1 MKILMGRKSN
11 VLVGLDIGTTKTT
24 AIVGEITE
32 TGIDII
38 GIGTSPAK
46 ELRKGLVVNI
56 ESTVEAIKRAIEEAE
71 HMSGCRINSA
81 YVGIAGSHVK
91 GQNSLGIV
99 AIKGREVGEEDVQR
113 AIEASKA
120 IAIPVDREILHT
132 LPQNYVVDGQDGIRD
147 PVGMSGV
154 RLEAK
159 VHIVTGAVPSIQ
171 NIVKSVNRVGL
182 DIDDIVLEQLAA
194 SEAILS
200 SDEKDLGVA
209 LIDIGG
215 STTGIAIFS
224 EGSIKHTAILPVGGN
239 YLTSDIATGLRTPFN
254 DAERIKIRY
263 GCALTTMIPKEEI
276 IEVPSVGGR
285 EDRQVSRQILGRI
298 VEPRMEEILNL
309 ALKEIVRSGYED
321 LLAAGVVLT
330 GGTALLSGI
339 NEMAE
344 QIFDMPVRRGN
355 PTGVGGL
362 SDVVNSPAYTVG
374 VGLII
379 YGSKQIAGDSVYRKT
394 GNIFGNM
401 ARTIKKWLVEFF

>member
-1 MKILMGRKSN
+1 MLMGRKN
-11 VLVGLDIGTTKTT
+11 KVLVGLDIGTTKTT
-24 AIVGEITE
+24 VIVGEITE

-38 GIGTSPAK
+38 GIGTFPAK
-46 ELRKGLVVNI
+46 ELRKGGVVNI
-56 ESTVEAIKRAIEEAE
+56 ENTVEAIKRAVDDAE

-81 YVGIAGSHVK
+81 YVSIAGIHVK

-99 AIKGREVGEEDVQR
+99 AIKGREVGADDVQR
-113 AIEASKA
+113 AIEASKS
-120 IAIPVDREILHT
+120 IAIPVEREILHT
-132 LPQNYVVDGQDGIRD
+132 LPQNYVVDGQDGIKD
-147 PVGMSGV
+147 PIGMSGV

-159 VHIVTGAVPSIQ
+159 VHIVTGSVPSIA

-182 DIDDIVLEQLAA
+182 DIDDVVMEQLAA

-200 SDEKDLGVA
+200 SDEKDLGVV

-215 STTGIAIFS
+215 ATTGIAIFS
-224 EGSIKHTAILPVGGN
+224 DGSIKHTAMLPVGGN
-239 YLTSDIATGLRTPFN
+239 YLTSDIATGLRTPLN
-254 DAERIKIRY
+254 DAERIKIKY
-263 GCALTTMIPKEEI
+263 GCAVSANISGDET

-285 EDRQVSRQILGRI
+285 DDRQVSRQILGRI

-344 QIFDMPVRRGN
+344 KIFDMPVR
-355 PTGVGGL
+355 TGLAVGIGGL
-362 SDVVNSPAYTVG
+362 SDVVNSPAHTVG
-374 VGLII
+374 VGLIM
-379 YGSKQIAGDSVYRKT
+379 YGRKQVTGDSSYRKT
-394 GNIFGNM
+394 GKINDLL
-401 ARTIKKWLVEFF
+401 RTIKKWLVEFF

>member
-1 MKILMGRKSN
+1 MGRKSN

-46 ELRKGLVVNI
+46 ELRKGVVVNI
-56 ESTVEAIKRAIEEAE
+56 ENTVEAIKRAVEEAE
-71 HMSGCRINSA
+71 HMSGCRINSV

-99 AIKGREVGEEDVQR
+99 SIKGREVGEEDVQR
-113 AIEASKA
+113 AIEASKS

-200 SDEKDLGVA
+200 SDEKDLGVV

-224 EGSIKHTAILPVGGN
+224 EGSIRHTAIIPVGGN

-263 GCALTTMIPKEEI
+263 GCAVAARIPKEEI

-298 VEPRMEEILNL
+298 VEPRMEEILTL

-355 PTGVGGL
+355 PIGIGGL

-379 YGSKQIAGDSVYRKT
+379 YGSKKIAGGSVYGKT
-394 GNIFGNM
+394 GSIFGNI

>member
-1 MKILMGRKSN
+1 MGRKSN

-24 AIVGEITE
+24 VIVGEFTE

-56 ESTVEAIKRAIEEAE
+56 ESMVEAIKIAVEEAE

-99 AIKGREVGEEDVQR
+99 AIKGRECGEEDVQR
-113 AIEASKA
+113 AIEASKS

-132 LPQNYVVDGQDGIRD
+132 LPQGYVVDGQDGIRD

-182 DIDDIVLEQLAA
+182 EIDDIVLEQLAA

-263 GCALTTMIPKEEI
+263 GCAVTARIPKEEI

-362 SDVVNSPAYTVG
+362 CDVVNSPAYTVG
-374 VGLII
+374 VGLIV
-379 YGSKQIAGDSVYRKT
+379 YGSKQIAGDSVYKKT

>member
-1 MKILMGRKSN
+1 M
-11 VLVGLDIGTTKTT
+11 LVGLDIGTTKTT
-24 AIVGEITE
+24 VIVGEITE

-56 ESTVEAIKRAIEEAE
+56 ESTVEAIKRAVEEAE

-132 LPQNYVVDGQDGIRD
+132 LPQGYVVDGQDGIRD

-263 GCALTTMIPKEEI
+263 GCAVTARIPKEEI

-344 QIFDMPVRRGN
+344 QIFDMSVRRGN

-362 SDVVNSPAYTVG
+362 CDVVNSPAYTVG
-374 VGLII
+374 VGLIV

-401 ARTIKKWLVEFF
+401 VRTIKKWLVEFF

>member
-1 MKILMGRKSN
+1 MSRKN
-11 VLVGLDIGTTKTT
+11 KVLVGLDIGTTKTT

-38 GIGTSPAK
+38 GIGTFPAK
-46 ELRKGLVVNI
+46 ELRKGGVVNI
-56 ESTVEAIKRAIEEAE
+56 ENTVEAIKKAVEDAE

-81 YVGIAGSHVK
+81 YVSIGGVHVK
-91 GQNSLGIV
+91 GQNSPGIV
-99 AIKGREVGEEDVQR
+99 AIKGREVGADDVRR
-113 AIEASKA
+113 AIEASKS
-120 IAIPVDREILHT
+120 IAIPVEREILHT

-159 VHIVTGAVPSIQ
+159 VHIVTGSVPSIA

-182 DIDDIVLEQLAA
+182 DIDDVVMEQLAA

-200 SDEKDLGVA
+200 ADEKDLGVV

-215 STTGIAIFS
+215 ATTGIAIFS
-224 EGSIKHTAILPVGGN
+224 DGSIKHTAMLPVGGN
-239 YLTSDIATGLRTPFN
+239 YLTSDIATGLRMPLN
-254 DAERIKIRY
+254 DAEKIKIKY
-263 GCALTTMIPKEEI
+263 GCAVSAKISGEET

-285 EDRQVSRQILGRI
+285 DDRQVSRQILGRI
-298 VEPRMEEILNL
+298 VEPRMEEILQL
-309 ALKEIVRSGYED
+309 ALKEIVRSGREE

-344 QIFDMPVRRGN
+344 KIFDMPVR
-355 PTGVGGL
+355 TGFAVGIGGL
-362 SDVVNSPAYTVG
+362 SDVVNSPAHTVG
-374 VGLII
+374 VGLLM
-379 YGSKQIAGDSVYRKT
+379 YGRKQVTGDSAYRKT
-394 GNIFGNM
+394 GNVFGDLI
-401 ARTIKKWLVEFF
+401 RTIKKWLVEFF

>member
-1 MKILMGRKSN
+1 MGRKSN

-24 AIVGEITE
+24 VIVGEITE

-56 ESTVEAIKRAIEEAE
+56 ESTVEAIKRAVEEAE
-71 HMSGCRINSA
+71 HMSGCRINSV

-132 LPQNYVVDGQDGIRD
+132 LPQGYVVDGQDDIRD

-263 GCALTTMIPKEEI
+263 GCAVTARIPKEEI

>member
-1 MKILMGRKSN
+1 MLMGRKSN

-38 GIGTSPAK
+38 GIGTFPAK
-46 ELRKGLVVNI
+46 ELRKGGVVNI
-56 ESTVEAIKRAIEEAE
+56 DNTVEAIKKAVEDAE

-81 YVGIAGSHVK
+81 YVSIAGIHVK

-99 AIKGREVGEEDVQR
+99 AIKGREVGADDVQR
-113 AIEASKA
+113 AIEASKS
-120 IAIPVDREILHT
+120 IAIPVEREILHT
-132 LPQNYVVDGQDGIRD
+132 LPQNYVVDGQDGIKD
-147 PVGMSGV
+147 PIGMSGV

-159 VHIVTGAVPSIQ
+159 VHIVTGSVPSIA

-182 DIDDIVLEQLAA
+182 DIDDVVMEQLAA

-200 SDEKDLGVA
+200 SDEKDLGVV

-215 STTGIAIFS
+215 ATTGIAIFS
-224 EGSIKHTAILPVGGN
+224 DGSIKHTSMLPVGGN
-239 YLTSDIATGLRTPFN
+239 YLTSDIATGLRTPLN
-254 DAERIKIRY
+254 DAERIKIKY
-263 GCALTTMIPKEEI
+263 GSAVSANISGEET

-285 EDRQVSRQILGRI
+285 DDRQVSRQILGRI

-344 QIFDMPVRRGN
+344 KIFDMPVR
-355 PTGVGGL
+355 TGLAVGIGGL
-362 SDVVNSPAYTVG
+362 SDVVNSPAHTVG
-374 VGLII
+374 VGLLM
-379 YGSKQIAGDSVYRKT
+379 YGRKQVTGDSAYRKT
-394 GNIFGNM
+394 GNVFGNLV
-401 ARTIKKWLVEFF
+401 RTIKKWLVEFF

>member
-1 MKILMGRKSN
+1 MGRKSK
-11 VLVGLDIGTTKTT
+11 VLVGIDIGTTKTSVV
-24 AIVGEITE
+24 VGEATG

-38 GIGTSPAK
+38 GIGICPAR
-46 ELRKGLVVNI
+46 EIRKGVVVNI
-56 ESTVEAIKRAIEEAE
+56 ENTVEAIKKAVEDAE

-81 YVGIAGSHVK
+81 FIGIAGSHIK

-99 AIKGREVGEEDVQR
+99 AIKGREVGDDDVQR
-113 AIEASKA
+113 AVEASKA

-132 LPQNYVVDGQDGIRD
+132 LAQNYVVDGQDGIRD

-159 VHIVTGAVPSIQ
+159 VHIVTGSTASIQ
-171 NIVKSVNRVGL
+171 NVVKSVHRVGL
-182 DIDDIVLEQLAA
+182 DIEDIVLEQLAA

-200 SDEKDLGVA
+200 PDEKDLGVA

-215 STTGIAIFS
+215 SSTSIAIFAQ
-224 EGSIKHTAILPVGGN
+224 GSIKHTAILPVGGN

-254 DAERIKIRY
+254 EAEKIKLQY
-263 GCALTTMIPKEEI
+263 GCALTSMIPKEET

-285 EDRQVSRQILGRI
+285 DARMVSRQILGRI

-321 LLAAGVVLT
+321 LLAAGLVLT
-330 GGTALLSGI
+330 GGTSLLPGI

-344 QIFDMPVRRGN
+344 QLFDMPVRRGHLM
-355 PTGVGGL
+355 GVGGL
-362 SDVVNSPAYTVG
+362 SDVVNSPAYAVS
-374 VGLII
+374 VGLIV
-379 YGSKQIAGDSVYRKT
+379 YGSRRLSGDSVYRKT
-394 GNIFGNM
+394 GNIFGDWI
-401 ARTIKKWLVEFF
+401 RSIKKWFLEFF

>member
-1 MKILMGRKSN
+1 M
-11 VLVGLDIGTTKTT
+11 LVGLDIGTTKTT
-24 AIVGEITE
+24 VIVGEITE
-32 TGIDII
+32 PGIDII

-56 ESTVEAIKRAIEEAE
+56 ESTVEAIKRAVEEAE

-132 LPQNYVVDGQDGIRD
+132 LPQGYVVDGQDGIRD

-263 GCALTTMIPKEEI
+263 GCAVTARIPKEEI

-344 QIFDMPVRRGN
+344 QIFDMPVRMGN

-362 SDVVNSPAYTVG
+362 CDVVNSPAYTVG
-374 VGLII
+374 VGLIV

-401 ARTIKKWLVEFF
+401 VRTIKKWLVEFF

>member
-1 MKILMGRKSN
+1 MGRKSN

-56 ESTVEAIKRAIEEAE
+56 ESTVEAIKRAVEDAE

-81 YVGIAGSHVK
+81 YVSIAGSHVK

-113 AIEASKA
+113 AIEASKS
-120 IAIPVDREILHT
+120 IAIPVEREILHT

-182 DIDDIVLEQLAA
+182 DIDDIVMEQLAA

-200 SDEKDLGVA
+200 SDEKDLGVV

-263 GCALTTMIPKEEI
+263 GCAVAARIPKDEM

-298 VEPRMEEILNL
+298 VEPRMEEILTL
-309 ALKEIVRSGYED
+309 ALKEIVRSGNED

-344 QIFDMPVRRGN
+344 QIFDMPVRTGN
-355 PTGVGGL
+355 PTGIGGL

-374 VGLII
+374 VGLIL
-379 YGSKQIAGDSVYRKT
+379 YGSKKIAGDSVYGKT

-401 ARTIKKWLVEFF
+401 TRTIKKWLIEFF

>member
-1 MKILMGRKSN
+1 MGRKSN

-46 ELRKGLVVNI
+46 ELRKGVVVNI
-56 ESTVEAIKRAIEEAE
+56 ESTVEAIKKAVEEAE

-132 LPQNYVVDGQDGIRD
+132 LPQSYVVDGQDGIRD
-147 PVGMSGV
+147 PIGMSGV

-159 VHIVTGAVPSIQ
+159 VHIVTGSVPSIQ

-182 DIDDIVLEQLAA
+182 DIDDIIMEQLAA
-194 SEAILS
+194 SEAVLS
-200 SDEKDLGVA
+200 SDEKDLGVV

-263 GCALTTMIPKEEI
+263 GCALTSLIPKEEI

>member
-1 MKILMGRKSN
+1 MGRKSD

-24 AIVGEITE
+24 AIVGEVTE
-32 TGIDII
+32 AGIDII

-46 ELRKGLVVNI
+46 EMRKGVVVNI
-56 ESTVEAIKRAIEEAE
+56 DSMAESIKMAVEEAE

-81 YVGIAGSHVK
+81 YVGIAGSHIK

-99 AIKGREVGEEDVQR
+99 SIKGREVDEDDVQR
-113 AIEASKA
+113 AIEASRA
-120 IAIPVDREILHT
+120 IAIPVDREIIHI
-132 LPQNYVVDGQDGIRD
+132 LPQNYVVDGQDGIKD
-147 PVGMSGV
+147 PIGMSGV

-159 VHIVTGAVPSIQ
+159 VHIVTGATSAIQ

-194 SEAILS
+194 SEAVLS
-200 SDEKDLGVA
+200 ADEKDLGVV

-215 STTGIAIFS
+215 SNTTIAIFS

-254 DAERIKIRY
+254 EAEKIKIKN
-263 GCALTTMIPKEEI
+263 GCALTSMIPKEETI
-276 IEVPSVGGR
+276 RVPSVGGR
-285 EDRQVSRQILGRI
+285 EDREVSRQILGRI

-309 ALKEIVRSGYED
+309 AYKEIVRSGFED

-330 GGTALLSGI
+330 GGTSLLYGI
-339 NEMAE
+339 SELAE
-344 QIFDMPVRRGN
+344 QIFDMPARKGS

-362 SDVVNSPAYTVG
+362 SDVVNSPVYATG
-374 VGLII
+374 VGLIV
-379 YGSKQIAGDSVYRKT
+379 YSCKQISGDSIYRKT
-394 GNIFGNM
+394 SNIFGNM
-401 ARTIKKWLVEFF
+401 TRTIKKWLSEFF

>member
-1 MKILMGRKSN
+1 MLMGRKSN

-38 GIGTSPAK
+38 GIGTFPAK
-46 ELRKGLVVNI
+46 ELRKGGVVNI
-56 ESTVEAIKRAIEEAE
+56 DNTVEAIKKAVEDAE

-81 YVGIAGSHVK
+81 YVSIAGIHVK

-99 AIKGREVGEEDVQR
+99 AIKGREVGADDVQR
-113 AIEASKA
+113 AIEASKS
-120 IAIPVDREILHT
+120 IAIPVEREILHT
-132 LPQNYVVDGQDGIRD
+132 LPQNYVVDGQDGIKD
-147 PVGMSGV
+147 PIGMSGV

-159 VHIVTGAVPSIQ
+159 VHIVTGSVPSIA

-182 DIDDIVLEQLAA
+182 DIDDVVMEQLAA

-200 SDEKDLGVA
+200 SDEKDLGVV

-215 STTGIAIFS
+215 ATTGIAIFS
-224 EGSIKHTAILPVGGN
+224 DGSIKHTSMLPVGGN
-239 YLTSDIATGLRTPFN
+239 YLTSDIATGLRTPLN
-254 DAERIKIRY
+254 DAERIKIKY
-263 GCALTTMIPKEEI
+263 GSAVSANISGEET

-285 EDRQVSRQILGRI
+285 DDRQVSRQILGRI

-344 QIFDMPVRRGN
+344 KIFDMPVR
-355 PTGVGGL
+355 TGLAVGIGGL
-362 SDVVNSPAYTVG
+362 SDVVNSPAHTVG
-374 VGLII
+374 VGLIM
-379 YGSKQIAGDSVYRKT
+379 YGRKQVTGDSVYRKT
-394 GNIFGNM
+394 GNIFGNLI
-401 ARTIKKWLVEFF
+401 RTIKKWLVEFF

>member
-1 MKILMGRKSN
+1 MLMGRKN
-11 VLVGLDIGTTKTT
+11 KVLVGLDIGTTKTT
-24 AIVGEITE
+24 VIVGEITE

-38 GIGTSPAK
+38 GIGTFPAK
-46 ELRKGLVVNI
+46 ELRKGGVVNI
-56 ESTVEAIKRAIEEAE
+56 ENTVEAIKRAVDDAE

-81 YVGIAGSHVK
+81 YVSIAGIHVK

-99 AIKGREVGEEDVQR
+99 AIKGREVGADDVQR
-113 AIEASKA
+113 AIEASKS
-120 IAIPVDREILHT
+120 IAIPVEREILHT
-132 LPQNYVVDGQDGIRD
+132 LPQNYVVDGQDGIKD
-147 PVGMSGV
+147 PIGMSGV

-159 VHIVTGAVPSIQ
+159 VHIVTGSVPSIA

-182 DIDDIVLEQLAA
+182 DIDDVVMEQLAA

-200 SDEKDLGVA
+200 SDEKDLGVV

-215 STTGIAIFS
+215 ATTGIAIFS
-224 EGSIKHTAILPVGGN
+224 DGSIKHTAMLPVGGN
-239 YLTSDIATGLRTPFN
+239 YLTSDIATGLRTPLN
-254 DAERIKIRY
+254 DAERIKIKY
-263 GCALTTMIPKEEI
+263 GCAVSANVSGEET

-285 EDRQVSRQILGRI
+285 DDRQVSRQILGRI

-344 QIFDMPVRRGN
+344 KIFDMPVR
-355 PTGVGGL
+355 TGLAVGIGGL
-362 SDVVNSPAYTVG
+362 SDVVNSPANTVG
-374 VGLII
+374 VGLIM
-379 YGSKQIAGDSVYRKT
+379 YGRKQVTGNSVYRKT
-394 GNIFGNM
+394 GNIFGNLI
-401 ARTIKKWLVEFF
+401 RTIKKWLVEFF

>member
-1 MKILMGRKSN
+1 M
-11 VLVGLDIGTTKTT
+11 LVGLDIGTTKTT

-32 TGIDII
+32 NGIDII
-38 GIGTSPAK
+38 GIGISPAK

-56 ESTVEAIKRAIEEAE
+56 DNTVEAIKRAVEEAE
-71 HMSGCRINSA
+71 QMSGCRINSA

-99 AIKGREVGEEDVQR
+99 AIKGREVGEDDVQR
-113 AIEASKA
+113 AVEASKS

-132 LPQNYVVDGQDGIRD
+132 LRQNYVVDGQDGIRD

-159 VHIVTGAVPSIQ
+159 VHIVTAAVPYIQ

-200 SDEKDLGVA
+200 SDEKDLGVV

-263 GCALTTMIPKEEI
+263 GCAMAARIPKEEI

-298 VEPRMEEILNL
+298 VEPRMEEILTL

-355 PTGVGGL
+355 PTGIGGL

-379 YGSKQIAGDSVYRKT
+379 YGSKQIAGDSVYKKT

>member
-1 MKILMGRKSN
+1 M
-11 VLVGLDIGTTKTT
+11 LVGLDIGTTKTT

-32 TGIDII
+32 NGIDII
-38 GIGTSPAK
+38 GIGISPAK

-56 ESTVEAIKRAIEEAE
+56 DNTVEAIKRAVEEAE
-71 HMSGCRINSA
+71 QMSGCRINSA

-99 AIKGREVGEEDVQR
+99 AIKGREVGEDDVQR
-113 AIEASKA
+113 AVEASKS

-132 LPQNYVVDGQDGIRD
+132 LRQNYVVDGQDGIRD

-159 VHIVTGAVPSIQ
+159 VHIVTAAVPYIQ

-182 DIDDIVLEQLAA
+182 DIDDIVMEQLAA

-200 SDEKDLGVA
+200 SDEKDLGVV

-263 GCALTTMIPKEEI
+263 GCAMAARIPKEEI

-298 VEPRMEEILNL
+298 VEPRMEEILTL

-355 PTGVGGL
+355 PTGIGGL

-379 YGSKQIAGDSVYRKT
+379 YGSKQIAGDSVYKKT

>member
-1 MKILMGRKSN
+1 MSRKSN

-24 AIVGEITE
+24 AIVGEVTD
-32 TGIDII
+32 TGINII
-38 GIGTSPAK
+38 GIGNSPAK
-46 ELRKGLVVNI
+46 ELRKGVVVNI
-56 ESTVEAIKRAIEEAE
+56 ESTVEAIKKAVEEAE

-81 YVGIAGSHVK
+81 YVGIAGSHIK

-132 LPQNYVVDGQDGIRD
+132 LPQSYVVDGQEGIRD

-159 VHIVTGAVPSIQ
+159 VHIVTGAAASIQ

-194 SEAILS
+194 SESVLS
-200 SDEKDLGVA
+200 SDEKDLGVV

-215 STTGIAIFS
+215 SNTGIAIFS
-224 EGSIKHTAILPVGGN
+224 EGSIKHTSILPVGGN

-254 DAERIKIRY
+254 EAEQIKIKY
-263 GCALTTMIPKEEI
+263 GCALTSMIPKEET

-285 EDRQVSRQILGRI
+285 EAREVSRQILGRI
-298 VEPRMEEILNL
+298 IEPRMEEILNM
-309 ALKEIVRSGYED
+309 ASKEIVRSGFED

-330 GGTALLSGI
+330 GGTSLLAGI
-339 NEMAE
+339 NELAE
-344 QIFDMPVRRGN
+344 HIYDMPVRKGS
-355 PTGVGGL
+355 PAGVGGL
-362 SDVVNSPAYTVG
+362 SDIVTSPAYATG
-374 VGLII
+374 VGLIF
-379 YGSKQIAGDSVYRKT
+379 YGSKQLSGNSVYRKT

-401 ARTIKKWLVEFF
+401 AGSIKKWFSEFF

>member
-1 MKILMGRKSN
+1 MLMGRKN
-11 VLVGLDIGTTKTT
+11 KVLVGLDIGTTKTT
-24 AIVGEITE
+24 VIVGEITE

-38 GIGTSPAK
+38 GIGTFPAK
-46 ELRKGLVVNI
+46 ELRKGGVVNI
-56 ESTVEAIKRAIEEAE
+56 ENTVEAIKRAVDDAE

-81 YVGIAGSHVK
+81 YVSIAGIHVK

-99 AIKGREVGEEDVQR
+99 AIKGREVGADDVQR
-113 AIEASKA
+113 AIEASKS
-120 IAIPVDREILHT
+120 IAIPVEREILHT
-132 LPQNYVVDGQDGIRD
+132 LPQNYVVDGQDGIKD
-147 PVGMSGV
+147 PIGMSGV

-159 VHIVTGAVPSIQ
+159 VHIVTGSVPSIA

-182 DIDDIVLEQLAA
+182 DIDDVVMEQLAA

-200 SDEKDLGVA
+200 SDEKDLGVV

-215 STTGIAIFS
+215 ATTGIAIFS
-224 EGSIKHTAILPVGGN
+224 DGSIKHTAMLPVGGN
-239 YLTSDIATGLRTPFN
+239 YLTSDIATGLRTPLN
-254 DAERIKIRY
+254 DAERIKIKY
-263 GCALTTMIPKEEI
+263 GCAVSANVSGEET

-285 EDRQVSRQILGRI
+285 DDRQVSRQILGRI

-344 QIFDMPVRRGN
+344 KIFDMPVR
-355 PTGVGGL
+355 TGLAVGIGGL
-362 SDVVNSPAYTVG
+362 SDVVNSPANTVG
-374 VGLII
+374 VGLIM
-379 YGSKQIAGDSVYRKT
+379 YGRKQVTGDSVYRKT
-394 GNIFGNM
+394 GNIFGNLI
-401 ARTIKKWLVEFF
+401 RTIKKWLVEFF

>member
-1 MKILMGRKSN
+1 MRRKNN

-24 AIVGEITE
+24 VIVGEITE

-56 ESTVEAIKRAIEEAE
+56 ESTVEAIKRAVEEAE

-132 LPQNYVVDGQDGIRD
+132 LPQGYVVDGQDGIRD

-263 GCALTTMIPKEEI
+263 GCAVTARIPKEEI

-344 QIFDMPVRRGN
+344 QIFDMPVRMGN

-362 SDVVNSPAYTVG
+362 CDVVNSPAYTVG
-374 VGLII
+374 VGLIV